1 MIITMLLVLFVV
13 LMVLEVPI
21 AFAMGVAAIAVIAIA
36 GNAPMTIVTHRLV
49 MSVDSFTLLAIPL
62 FVLAGALMET
72 GGIAARLVNLAKSL
86 VGFVRGGL
94 GMAVIVGEMF
104 FSGISG
110 STTADVSAMSSMLL
124 PAMKRAGYPQEQSVA
139 IISAASAMGILIPPC
154 ITMVVFGGITN
165 TSVMALFLA
174 GFLPAIVLAIMTA
187 ALVYYYALRLNLP
200 TAGTFSWRRVWRS
213 FLESLVALGMPV
225 IIFGGLIGGVATT
238 TEVAS
243 FAVIYAMIAGFFI
256 YKELT
261 LAKLWHI
268 LVESSVMSG
277 IILLLLGLSLVY
289 TYLLAIENVTPMLG
303 QLVLGISRDPTIFLI
318 ITSVVAILLSA
329 VIEVLPTGLLLIPI
343 FLPIAQ
349 SLGVD
354 KVHFLTLLVAA
365 GGLGMF
371 IPPTGVG
378 LLIGCSVGRIPV
390 TKVIRPMM
398 PYVAVLFLGIVI
410 LCAFPA
416 VVTIVPKLIM
426 NH

>member
-1 MIITMLLVLFVV
+1 
-13 LMVLEVPI
+13 
-21 AFAMGVAAIAVIAIA
+21 
-36 GNAPMTIVTHRLV
+36 
-49 MSVDSFTLLAIPL
+49 MSADSFTLLAIPL

-72 GGIAARLVNLAKSL
+72 GGIAARLVNLAKAL

-124 PAMKRAGYPQEQSVA
+124 PAMKRSGYPQEQSVA

-174 GFLPAIVLAIMTA
+174 GFLPALVLAILTA
-187 ALVYYYALRLNLP
+187 ALVYYYAIRLNLP
-200 TAGTFSWRRVWRS
+200 TVGTFSWRQVRRAFV
-213 FLESLVALGMPV
+213 ESLVALGMPV

-243 FAVIYAMIAGFFI
+243 FAVIYAMIAGYFI
-256 YKELT
+256 YRELT
-261 LAKLWHI
+261 LANLWHI

-289 TYLLAIENVTPMLG
+289 TYLLAIENVTPTLG
-303 QLVLGISRDPTIFLI
+303 QFVLGISRDPTIFLI

-398 PYVAVLFLGIVI
+398 PYIAVLFLGIVI

-416 VVTIVPKLIM
+416 VVTILPKLIM
-426 NH
+426 SH

>member
-1 MIITMLLVLFVV
+1 
-13 LMVLEVPI
+13 
-21 AFAMGVAAIAVIAIA
+21 
-36 GNAPMTIVTHRLV
+36 
-49 MSVDSFTLLAIPL
+49 
-62 FVLAGALMET
+62 MET

-110 STTADVSAMSSMLL
+110 STTADVSAMSSMML
-124 PAMKRAGYPQEQSVA
+124 PAMKRSGYPQEQSVA

-174 GFLPAIVLAIMTA
+174 GFLPALVLAIMTA

-200 TAGTFSWRRVWRS
+200 TAGTFSWQRVWRS
-213 FLESLVALGMPV
+213 FVESLVALGMPV

-303 QLVLGISRDPTIFLI
+303 QFVLGISRDPTIFLI
-318 ITSVVAILLSA
+318 ITSVVAILLAA
-329 VIEVLPTGLLLIPI
+329 VIEVLPMGLLLIPI

-426 NH
+426 SS

>member
-13 LMVLEVPI
+13 LMALEVPI

-49 MSVDSFTLLAIPL
+49 MSADSFTLLAIPL
-62 FVLAGALMET
+62 FVLAGSLMET
-72 GGIAARLVNLAKSL
+72 GGIAARLVNLAKAL

-124 PAMKRAGYPQEQSVA
+124 PAMKRSGYPQEQSVA

-174 GFLPAIVLAIMTA
+174 GFLPALVLAILTA

-200 TAGTFSWRRVWRS
+200 TAGTFSWRHVWRS
-213 FLESLVALGMPV
+213 LVESLVALGMPV

-277 IILLLLGLSLVY
+277 VILLLLGLSLVY
-289 TYLLAIENVTPMLG
+289 TYLLAIENVSPMLG
-303 QLVLGISRDPTIFLI
+303 QFVLGVSRDPTVFLI

-416 VVTIVPKLIM
+416 IVTIVPKLIM
-426 NH
+426 SS

>member
-21 AFAMGVAAIAVIAIA
+21 AFAMGVAAIVVIAVA

-49 MSVDSFTLLAIPL
+49 MSADSFTLLAIPL
-62 FVLAGALMET
+62 FVLAGSLMET

-110 STTADVSAMSSMLL
+110 STTADVSAMSSMML
-124 PAMKRAGYPQEQSVA
+124 PAMKRSGYPLEQSVA

-165 TSVMALFLA
+165 TSVTALFLA
-174 GFLPAIVLAIMTA
+174 GFLPALVLAIMTA

-200 TAGTFSWRRVWRS
+200 TAGTFSWQRVWRS
-213 FLESLVALGMPV
+213 FVESLVALGMPV

-303 QLVLGISRDPTIFLI
+303 QFVLGISRDPTIFLI
-318 ITSVVAILLSA
+318 ITSVVAILLAA
-329 VIEVLPTGLLLIPI
+329 VIEVLPMGLLLIPI

-410 LCAFPA
+410 LCVFPA

-426 NH
+426 SS

>member
-21 AFAMGVAAIAVIAIA
+21 AFAMGVAAIVVIAVA

-49 MSVDSFTLLAIPL
+49 MSADSFTLLAIPL
-62 FVLAGALMET
+62 FVLAGSLMET

-110 STTADVSAMSSMLL
+110 STTADVSAMSSMML
-124 PAMKRAGYPQEQSVA
+124 PAMKRSGYPLEQSVA

-174 GFLPAIVLAIMTA
+174 GFLPALVLAIMTA

-200 TAGTFSWRRVWRS
+200 TAGTFSWQRVWRS
-213 FLESLVALGMPV
+213 FVESLVALGMPV

-303 QLVLGISRDPTIFLI
+303 QFVLGISRDPTIFLI
-318 ITSVVAILLSA
+318 ITSVVAILLAA
-329 VIEVLPTGLLLIPI
+329 VIEVLPMGLLLIPI

-426 NH
+426 SS

>member
-1 MIITMLLVLFVV
+1 MIITLLIVVFVV
-13 LMVLEVPI
+13 LMLLEVPI
-21 AFAMGVAAIAVIAIA
+21 AFAMGVAAIAVIAVA
-36 GNAPMTIVTHRLV
+36 DSVPMTIVTHRLV
-49 MSVDSFTLLAIPL
+49 MSADSFTLLAIPL
-62 FVLAGALMET
+62 FVLAGALMEA
-72 GGIAARLVNLAKSL
+72 GGIAVRLVNLAKAL

-124 PAMKRAGYPQEQSVA
+124 PAMKRSGYPQEQSVA

-174 GFLPAIVLAIMTA
+174 GFVPALVLATLTA
-187 ALVYYYALRLNLP
+187 ALVYYYAVKLNLP
-200 TAGTFSWRRVWRS
+200 TAGNFSWRQVWRS
-213 FLESLVALGMPV
+213 FVDALIALGMPV

-243 FAVIYAMIAGFFI
+243 FAVVYALIVDFFI
-256 YKELT
+256 YRELT
-261 LAKLWHI
+261 LTKLWQI
-268 LVESSVMSG
+268 LVDSSVMSG

-289 TYLLAIENVTPMLG
+289 TYLLAIENITPMLG
-303 QLVLGISRDPTIFLI
+303 QLVLGVSRDPTVFLI
-318 ITSVVAILLSA
+318 ITSIVAIMLA
-329 VIEVLPTGLLLIPI
+329 AIIEVLPTGLLLIPI

-349 SLGVD
+349 NLGVD
-354 KVHFLTLLVAA
+354 KVHFLTLMVAA

-371 IPPTGVG
+371 LPPTGVG
-378 LLIGCSVGRIPV
+378 LLIGCSVGRVPV
-390 TKVIRPMM
+390 TKVVRPMM

-416 VVTIVPKLIM
+416 VTTIVPKLIM
-426 NH
+426 GR

>member
-13 LMVLEVPI
+13 LMALEVPI

-49 MSVDSFTLLAIPL
+49 MSADSFTLLAIPL

-72 GGIAARLVNLAKSL
+72 GGIAARLVNLAKAL

-124 PAMKRAGYPQEQSVA
+124 PAMKRSGYPQEQSVA

-174 GFLPAIVLAIMTA
+174 GFLPALVLAILTA
-187 ALVYYYALRLNLP
+187 ALVYYYAIRLNLP
-200 TAGTFSWRRVWRS
+200 TAGTFSWRQVRRAFV
-213 FLESLVALGMPV
+213 ESLVALGMPV

-243 FAVIYAMIAGFFI
+243 FAVIYAMIAGYFI
-256 YKELT
+256 YRELT
-261 LAKLWHI
+261 LANLWHI

-289 TYLLAIENVTPMLG
+289 TYLLAIENVTPTLG
-303 QLVLGISRDPTIFLI
+303 QFVLGISRDPTIFLI

-398 PYVAVLFLGIVI
+398 PYIAVLFLGIVI

-416 VVTIVPKLIM
+416 VVTILPKLIM
-426 NH
+426 SH

>member
-21 AFAMGVAAIAVIAIA
+21 AFAMGVAAIVVIAVA

-49 MSVDSFTLLAIPL
+49 MSADSFTLLAIPL
-62 FVLAGALMET
+62 FVLAGSLMET

-110 STTADVSAMSSMLL
+110 STTADVSAMSSMML
-124 PAMKRAGYPQEQSVA
+124 PAMKRSGYPQEQSVA

-174 GFLPAIVLAIMTA
+174 GFLPALVLAIMTA

-200 TAGTFSWRRVWRS
+200 TAGTFSWKRVWRS
-213 FLESLVALGMPV
+213 FVESLVALGMPV

-303 QLVLGISRDPTIFLI
+303 QFVLGISRDPTIFLI
-318 ITSVVAILLSA
+318 ITSVVAILLAA
-329 VIEVLPTGLLLIPI
+329 VIEVLPMGLLLIPI

-410 LCAFPA
+410 LCVFPA

-426 NH
+426 SS